1 MKLIRFER
9 EEKINFGIIQG
20 DKVQALR
27 GPPTEPLHLEELWPL
42 GEVTL
47 LAPILPSKIIAVGLN
62 YRGHAKELSLK
73 TTSDEPLIFLKPPSA
88 LNGPE
93 QPILL
98 PEMSQRVDFEGELA
112 VVLGQRAKNL
122 SEAEASKAILGY
134 SCFNDV
140 TARDLQ
146 FKDVQFT
153 RAKAFD
159 TFACLGPWIETE
171 LDPKD
176 LKIETRVNG
185 EVKQSARTSEMVFSV
200 PRILSFISRI
210 MTLEAGDVV
219 ITGTPSGV
227 GPLEN
232 GDTVEVTI
240 EGIGTLSNPVLHV
253 E

>member
-9 EEKINFGIIQG
+9 EEKISFGILEGEKI
-20 DKVQALR
+20 QALR
-27 GPPTEPLHLEELWPL
+27 GPPTQPLHLEESYPL
-42 GEVTL
+42 SEVNL
-47 LAPILPSKIIAVGLN
+47 LAPIVPTKIVAVGLN
-62 YRGHAKELSLK
+62 YRAHAKELNL
-73 TTSDEPLIFLKPPSA
+73 TPSDEPLLFLKPPSA
-88 LNGPE
+88 LNGPGS
-93 QPILL
+93 PILL
-98 PEMSQRVDFEGELA
+98 PEMSKRVDFEGELA
-112 VVLGQRAKNL
+112 VVIGQRAKNL
-122 SEAEASKAILGY
+122 TEAETAKAILGY

-171 LDPKD
+171 LNPSQ
-176 LKIETRVNG
+176 LQIETRVNG
-185 EVKQSARTSEMVFSV
+185 QVRQSSNTSDMIFPV
-200 PRILSFISRI
+200 PRVLAFISRV
-210 MTLEAGDVV
+210 MTLEPGDII

-253 E
+253 D

>member
-9 EEKINFGIIQG
+9 EDKITFGILDG
-20 DKVQALR
+20 VKVQALR
-27 GPPTEPLHLEELWPL
+27 GPPTQPLHLEETLTL
-42 GEVTL
+42 EEIRL
-47 LAPILPSKIIAVGLN
+47 LAPIVPTKIVAVGLN
-62 YRGHAKELSLK
+62 YRAHAKELNLK
-73 TTSDEPLIFLKPPSA
+73 PSDEPLLFLKPPSA
-88 LNGPE
+88 LNGPNA
-93 QPILL
+93 PILL

-112 VVLGQRAKNL
+112 IVIGQRVKGL
-122 SEAEASKAILGY
+122 SEAEAPKAILGY
-134 SCFNDV
+134 SCFNDI

-171 LDPKD
+171 LNPSN

-185 EVKQSARTSEMVFSV
+185 QVRQSSSTSDMIFSV
-200 PRILSFISRI
+200 PRVVSFISQV
-210 MTLEAGDVV
+210 MTLEAGDVI

>member
-9 EEKINFGIIQG
+9 EDKITFGILDG
-20 DKVQALR
+20 EKVQALR
-27 GPPTEPLHLEELWPL
+27 GPPTQPLHLEETTTL
-42 GEVTL
+42 GEVRL
-47 LAPILPSKIIAVGLN
+47 LAPIVPTKIVAIGLN
-62 YRGHAKELSLK
+62 YREHAKELKLK
-73 TTSDEPLIFLKPPSA
+73 PSEEPLLFLKPPSA

-93 QPILL
+93 APILL
-98 PEMSQRVDFEGELA
+98 PEMSKRVDYEAELA
-112 VVLGQRAKNL
+112 VVIGQHCKNL
-122 SEAEASKAILGY
+122 SEAEVPKAILGY

-171 LDPKD
+171 LDPSN

-185 EVKQSARTSEMVFSV
+185 ELKQNARTSEMIFSV
-200 PRILSFISRI
+200 PRIVSFVSQV
-210 MTLEAGDVV
+210 MTLEPGDVI

-240 EGIGTLSNPVLHV
+240 EGIGTLSNPVIHV

>member
-9 EEKINFGIIQG
+9 EEKISFGVIQG
-20 DKVQALR
+20 DQVQALR
-27 GPPTEPLHLEELWPL
+27 GPPTEPLHLEETWPL
-42 GEVTL
+42 SEVEL
-47 LAPILPSKIIAVGLN
+47 LAPIVPTKIVAVGLN
-62 YRGHAKELSLK
+62 YRDHAKEVNLK
-73 TTSDEPLIFLKPPSA
+73 PTEEPLIFLKPTSA
-88 LNGPE
+88 LNGPGS
-93 QPILL
+93 PILL
-98 PEMSQRVDFEGELA
+98 PEMSQRVDYEGELA
-112 VVLGQRAKNL
+112 VVIGQRSKNL
-122 SEAEASKAILGY
+122 SEAEVAKAILGY

-171 LDPKD
+171 VDPKD

-185 EVKQSARTSEMVFSV
+185 ALKQSSRTSQMNFSV
-200 PRILSFISRI
+200 PRIVSFISRI
-210 MTLEAGDVV
+210 MTLEPGDVI
-219 ITGTPSGV
+219 ITGTPAGV
-227 GPLEN
+227 GPLDN
-232 GDTVEVTI
+232 GDTVEVEI